1 MAGQAE
7 KKRAKNA
14 EETIKYYQYALAFF
28 SAWYV
33 LLRMFYQW
41 DSFTFWPSVG
51 CVALTMVTSFCYNA
65 IDRNLKLGVE
75 YTTTQDILFVKTGW
89 MSGVSQRPNRFT

>member
-28 SAWYV
+28 SDGQEEWERHFFF
-33 LLRMFYQW
+33 L
-41 DSFTFWPSVG
+41 DSKWSDPRYEYKLN
-51 CVALTMVTSFCYNA
+51 LTLHQRHTEWEA
-65 IDRNLKLGVE
+65 
-75 YTTTQDILFVKTGW
+75 
-89 MSGVSQRPNRFT
+89 VSPRQFRSTYYDAY